1 MAFSFRR
8 LYPYTDQE
16 SSQAYWE
23 IWVTRQ
29 VLGFARTL
37 DAEVYWR
44 LRNLLVK
51 TADEGKIG
59 NDQMYKHVGDGVFEF
74 KFRTTRIYSFDDG
87 RRIVL
92 THGDKRSDRVSGER
106 KKVAVIKADYLKQKG
121 RTR

>member
-16 SSQAYWE
+16 ASQAHWE
-23 IWVTRQ
+23 IWVTKQ
-29 VLGFARTL
+29 VLEFARTL
-37 DAEVYWR
+37 DAQTYWR
-44 LRNLLVK
+44 FRNLLMK

-59 NDQMYKHVGDGVFEF
+59 NDQMYKHLGEGVFEF

-92 THGDKRSDRVSGER
+92 THGDKRSDRAVGER
-106 KKVAVIKADYLKQKG
+106 KKVAIIKAEYLKQKG
-121 RTR
+121 RRK